1 MTTPRGDGVLESSR
15 RHYPFGRVGRGALS
29 EALSRTELDI
39 MTMLGGGLANREIAD
54 NLGTTV
60 GTTKWHIHQ
69 IFRKLRVRNRTEALI
84 RGRELLTLASRG
96 HELPPAGPTP
106 EPIRRTELA
115 ILGLLNQ
122 GMTNQEI
129 ANNLAITIGTTKW
142 HLNQIFGK
150 LQARNR
156 IEALAR
162 AQQGEW
168 L

>member
-1 MTTPRGDGVLESSR
+1 MTLRCDGVFESSR
-15 RHYPFGRVGRGALS
+15 RHYPFGRVGQRELS
-29 EALSRTELDI
+29 ETLSRTELDI
-39 MTMLGGGLANREIAD
+39 MTLLGGGLTNREIAD

-60 GTTKWHIHQ
+60 GTTKWHIHR
-69 IFRKLRVRNRTEALI
+69 IFRKLRVRNRIEALI

-142 HLNQIFGK
+142 YLNQIFGK